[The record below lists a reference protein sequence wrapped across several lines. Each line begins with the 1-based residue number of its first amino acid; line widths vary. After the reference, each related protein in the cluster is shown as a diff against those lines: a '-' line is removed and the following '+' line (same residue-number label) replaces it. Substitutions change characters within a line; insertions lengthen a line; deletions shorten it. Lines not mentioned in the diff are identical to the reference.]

1 VPYIS
6 PKEICYVE
14 IVQDESADFPN
25 PDLGLP
31 AGQYFVCVIKG
42 GLTEEQKVPWSVR
55 FHVWTNDDSSK
66 TPHLSIAPF
75 SFGEALAR
83 VSHFGGAQ
91 VFSWGD
97 S

>member
-1 VPYIS
+1 MLKSFKTNQPIF
-6 PKEICYVE
+6 
-14 IVQDESADFPN
+14 Q
-25 PDLGLP
+25 
-31 AGQYFVCVIKG
+31 
-42 GLTEEQKVPWSVR
+42 

-66 TPHLSIAPF
+66 TPHPSIAPF